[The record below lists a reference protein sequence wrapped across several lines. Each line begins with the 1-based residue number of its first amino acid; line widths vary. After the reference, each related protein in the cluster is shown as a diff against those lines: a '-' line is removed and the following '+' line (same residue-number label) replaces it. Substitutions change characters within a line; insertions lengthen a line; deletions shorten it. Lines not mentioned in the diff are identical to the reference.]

1 MWSPPFEARGTGSV
15 LFDRLEWPLRREH
28 WIDVAWAVFAALNL
42 AAMLEFREWETV
54 PFHFIWVSLTL
65 LYGFRVWRVG
75 PTILTMAAVM
85 ISTGA
90 FILIDVSQA
99 AQPLDEITEVPL
111 MAAMFLAMV
120 WHARRRLVAT
130 EELERMY
137 QKNVRLLER
146 ERRFIQDASHELR
159 TPITVALGHAELMQ
173 RASEGS
179 LSAQDAQ
186 VVVEELTRLRRLAER
201 LLLLAASEHPDF
213 VHTMPLEIEPVV
225 VDALRRWTPI
235 PRRWVLGEVEEATID
250 ADPDRL
256 ALALDA
262 LIENAVKHT
271 RPEDSITMSVRRDG
285 GTAVI
290 VVEDTG
296 EGIADEDLSRIFD
309 RFARSDASRSREGGG
324 VGLGL
329 AIVRTVAEAL
339 GGSVSVRSTRGEGS
353 AFEVALPIS
362 VPANGEAVVRR
373 PTPEAIGSE
382 RAR

>member
-1 MWSPPFEARGTGSV
+1 V

-28 WIDVAWAVFAALNL
+28 WIDVAWALFAAANL
-42 AAMLEFREWETV
+42 VAMLAFREWETV

-75 PTILTMAAVM
+75 PTIVTLAAVM

-90 FILIDVSQA
+90 FILIDVSQS

-130 EELERMY
+130 QDLERMY
-137 QKNVRLLER
+137 QTNVRLLER

-213 VHTMPLEIEPVV
+213 VHKVRLEIEPVV

-271 RPEDSITMSVRRDG
+271 RPEDSITVSVRRDG
-285 GTAVI
+285 ASVVI
-290 VVEDTG
+290 LVEDTG
-296 EGIADEDLSRIFD
+296 EGIAPEDQSRIFD
-309 RFARSDASRSREGGG
+309 RFARSDAARSREGGG

-329 AIVRTVAEAL
+329 AIVRTVAEAH
-339 GGSVSVRSTRGEGS
+339 GGSVSVRSTRGQGS
-353 AFEVALPIS
+353 AFEIALPIS
-362 VPANGEAVVRR
+362 VPSTGAAVMRG
-373 PTPEAIGSE
+373 PTPEAIGSD

>member
-28 WIDVAWAVFAALNL
+28 WIDVAWAVFAAANL
-42 AAMLEFREWETV
+42 AAMLLFREWETV

-75 PTILTMAAVM
+75 PTMLTLAVVM

-90 FILIDVSQA
+90 FILIDVSMA

-120 WHARRRLVAT
+120 WHARRRLAAT
-130 EELERMY
+130 EELERLY
-137 QKNVRLLER
+137 ETNVRLLER

-159 TPITVALGHAELMQ
+159 TPITVALGHAELMH

-179 LSAQDAQ
+179 LSAEDAH

-213 VHTMPLEIEPVV
+213 VHKVRLEIEPVV
-225 VDALRRWTPI
+225 VDTLRRWTPI
-235 PRRWVLGEVEEATID
+235 PRRWVLGEVEEATVD

-271 RPEDSITMSVRRDG
+271 RPEDSITMSVRRDDG
-285 GTAVI
+285 SAVI

-296 EGIADEDLSRIFD
+296 DGIAKEDLTRIFD
-309 RFARSDASRSREGGG
+309 RFARSDAARNREGGG

-329 AIVRTVAEAL
+329 AIVRTVAEAH
-339 GGSVSVRSTRGEGS
+339 GGSVSVRSTRGQGS
-353 AFEVALPIS
+353 AFEIAMPVS
-362 VPANGEAVVRR
+362 
-373 PTPEAIGSE
+373 TPSAAPGSRGSKPE
-382 RAR
+382 TTGSDRAR